1 MDKERLKTIKEK
13 LGVNIRNARL
23 RRGLTQEQAAEQIG
37 ISPEVYGRLERGGIF
52 PRVSRLLTICEK
64 LGVSADQLLEL
75 SPVEGP
81 LPTVSIPR
89 WQDDWFLLTHRIVA
103 LIPKLSHHQRLAAR
117 RQLAELYRMLLS
129 IVNPNADPSERLV
142 KRKRPRAVLPEPQA
156 SEEVGDAEEEDE
168 EEFTS

>member
-1 MDKERLKTIKEK
+1 MDREQVKTLKGK

-81 LPTVSIPR
+81 LPTESIPR
-89 WQDDWFLLTHRIVA
+89 WQDDWFLVTHRIVA
-103 LIPKLSHHQRLAAR
+103 LVPKLSHHQRMAAR

-129 IVNPNADPSERLV
+129 IVNPDAAPSERLI
-142 KRKRPRAVLPEPQA
+142 KRKRPQA
-156 SEEVGDAEEEDE
+156 SSPVPQENEEVRDEENEEELI
-168 EEFTS
+168 S